1 MLSERFPPI
10 IGLRAGI
17 PFSHSSIVQEV
28 PPIRRHLVMPYALL
42 WQGRTPQQLWMA
54 LAHTVWPGVFAQA
67 RNPVIDEGC
76 SCISQ
81 MPALSDRAVHRGR
94 PGPSGRAET
103 PDSLPI
109 PFGAR

>member
-1 MLSERFPPI
+1 MFSERFPPI

-54 LAHTVWPGVFAQA
+54 LAHTVWPGVFAKA

-81 MPALSDRAVHRGR
+81 MLALSDRAVHRVW
-94 PGPSGRAET
+94 SGTLERADYT
-103 PDSLPI
+103 QLSPI
-109 PFGAR
+109 

>member
-1 MLSERFPPI
+1 MFSERFPPI

-54 LAHTVWPGVFAQA
+54 LAHTVWTGVFAQA
-67 RNPVIDEGC
+67 GSPAIDEGRT
-76 SCISQ
+76 SISQ
-81 MPALSDRAVHRGR
+81 MTALSDRTVHRRR
-94 PGPSGRAET
+94 PGPGRRA
-103 PDSLPI
+103 DI
-109 PFGAR
+109 